1 MASARN
7 GHVELHWESTGS
19 GPAVLLVM
27 GLGMT
32 SLGWWRTVPVLSSS
46 LRVLS
51 FDNRGV
57 GLSDRPPGPYSL
69 DDMVADCIAVLDA
82 AEADSAHVYGIS
94 LGGMIAQ
101 QLALSNP
108 GRVERLVLG
117 ATTPGGDCAVA
128 IDAGALA
135 FFQRRGEMTA
145 EEGVWASVPYNY
157 AARTRRERGDAI
169 AEDIER
175 RLRSPIEAEPYQA
188 QLAASLSHDV
198 CGRLGDIASPTLV
211 VHGEEDRMV
220 PPGNGEVLAC
230 GIPDARLETWP
241 DAGHLYFTDEPEADR
256 SVRDFLTA

>member
-7 GHVELHWESTGS
+7 GEVELHWESTGS
-19 GPAVLLVM
+19 GSPVLLVM

-32 SLGWWRTVPVLSSS
+32 SLGWWRTVPVLSDS

-57 GLSDRPPGPYSL
+57 GLSDRPAGPYSL
-69 DDMVADCIAVLDA
+69 ADMVSDCVAVLDA
-82 AEADSAHVYGIS
+82 AEVQSAHVYGIS

-101 QLALSNP
+101 QLALSLP
-108 GRVERLVLG
+108 ERVDRLVLG

-128 IDAGALA
+128 IDDGALD

-145 EEGVWASVPYNY
+145 EEAVWASVPYNY
-157 AARTRRERGDAI
+157 SARTRRERGGAI
-169 AEDIER
+169 AADVER
-175 RLRSPIEAEPYQA
+175 RLRSPIEPDPYRA

-211 VHGEEDRMV
+211 VHGREDRMV

-230 GIPDARLETWP
+230 GIADARLETWP